1 MMLKVK
7 ITQPIEANPDLKQM
21 LELVDKNI
29 LVIIII

>member
-7 ITQPIEANPDLKQM
+7 ITQLIEANPDLKQM

-29 LVIIII
+29 LVIIIM